1 MNRRNIISLSVLT
14 AFGLALLT
22 GSALSEQKSLK
33 DQLVGTWD
41 LTSWERT
48 SPDGT
53 KVQAFGTNPKGISY
67 FGADG
72 RFFIFYTRAD
82 LPKLASNDRTKATPQ
97 EAKTLYEGI
106 IAYQG
111 RYTVDDASKT
121 INMTIENTTFP
132 NQFGIQQ
139 KRIINSITADELKY
153 SNPTA
158 TAGGKIEQAFKR
170 AK

>member
-1 MNRRNIISLSVLT
+1 MNGRNMTCCSVITAVVLT
-14 AFGLALLT
+14 LLAGPTL
-22 GSALSEQKSLK
+22 AQQKSHK
-33 DQLVGTWD
+33 DQLIGTWD

-53 KVQAFGTNPKGISY
+53 KVQAFGPNPKGISY

-82 LPKLASNDRTKATPQ
+82 LPRLASNDRTNATPQ

-111 RYTVDDASKT
+111 KYTVDDASKM

-132 NQFGIQQ
+132 NQLGIQQ

>member
-1 MNRRNIISLSVLT
+1 MPCSQ
-14 AFGLALLT
+14 

-33 DQLVGTWD
+33 DQLIGTWE

-53 KVQAFGTNPKGISY
+53 KVKAFGDNPKGVSY

-72 RFFIFYTRAD
+72 RFFVFDNGAD

-111 RYTVDDASKT
+111 KYTVDDTSKM

-132 NQFGIQQ
+132 NQLGIQQ
-139 KRIINSITADELKY
+139 NALIELITADELKY

>member
-53 KVQAFGTNPKGISY
+53 RS
-67 FGADG
+67 
-72 RFFIFYTRAD
+72 
-82 LPKLASNDRTKATPQ
+82 LWH
-97 EAKTLYEGI
+97 
-106 IAYQG
+106 
-111 RYTVDDASKT
+111 
-121 INMTIENTTFP
+121 
-132 NQFGIQQ
+132 
-139 KRIINSITADELKY
+139 
-153 SNPTA
+153 
-158 TAGGKIEQAFKR
+158 
-170 AK
+170 

>member
-1 MNRRNIISLSVLT
+1 M
-14 AFGLALLT
+14 
-22 GSALSEQKSLK
+22 
-33 DQLVGTWD
+33 
-41 LTSWERT
+41 
-48 SPDGT
+48 
-53 KVQAFGTNPKGISY
+53 
-67 FGADG
+67 
-72 RFFIFYTRAD
+72 
-82 LPKLASNDRTKATPQ
+82 

-139 KRIINSITADELKY
+139 KRIIDSITADELKY

-158 TAGGKIEQAFKR
+158 TAGGKIEQTFKR